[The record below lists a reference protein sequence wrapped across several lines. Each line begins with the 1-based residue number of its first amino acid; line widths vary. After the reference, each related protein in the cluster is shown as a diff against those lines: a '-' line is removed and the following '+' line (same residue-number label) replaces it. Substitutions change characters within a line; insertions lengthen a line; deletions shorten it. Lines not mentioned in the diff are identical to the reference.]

1 MTEENKNSISGKKIL
16 IVEDDIFI
24 NSLFA
29 ENLSKKGAIV
39 FSAKNSVDAFE
50 ILKVEKVDIIS
61 LDLLLP
67 GMSGFDILKKVKE
80 DPNTRDI
87 PVVILSNLG
96 QKSEVDMGLKLGAK
110 KFLIKALYSMD
121 ELLDQFLDVLKL
133 NSL

>member
-1 MTEENKNSISGKKIL
+1 MINENKSLISGKKVL

-29 ENLSKKGAIV
+29 EKLFEMGAIV
-39 FSAKNSVDAFE
+39 FSAKNEEEAFK

-67 GMSGFDILKKVKE
+67 GTNGFDILKKIKA
-80 DPNTRDI
+80 DPNMKDT

-96 QKSEVDMGLKLGAK
+96 QKNDVDMGLKLGAK

-121 ELLDQFLDVLKL
+121 ELAEQFSDVLK
-133 NSL
+133 

>member
-1 MTEENKNSISGKKIL
+1 MIEENKNSINGKKIL

-29 ENLSKKGAIV
+29 EKLFKEGAIV

-50 ILKVEKVDIIS
+50 ILKVEKIDIIS

-67 GMSGFDILKKVKE
+67 GMSGFDILKKIKE
-80 DPNTRDI
+80 DPSTKDI
-87 PVVILSNLG
+87 PVIILSNLG
-96 QKSEVDMGLKLGAK
+96 QKSDVDMGLKLGAK

-121 ELLDQFLDVLKL
+121 ELLEQFMEVLK
-133 NSL
+133 